1 MDRPENVYDVPQ
13 GLPEPV
19 DDGACDHLP
28 GMRMP
33 SVSLMSTAGD
43 PVDLSTLT
51 GATVVYC
58 YPLTRKPDQ
67 DLPPGWDDIP
77 GARGCTPQSC
87 AFRDHH
93 AELKELGARVFG
105 LSTQDTP
112 YQREAAGRLHLPF
125 PLLSDVKLEFARAL
139 GLPTFEAEG
148 MTLIKRLTLVIEEG
162 EIKHAFYPVFPPG
175 RNAEEDVEMNPVTT
189 DILHKRL
196 TELEQILAP
205 HGSAL
210 VAFSGGVDSSLALAV
225 AARALPKNR
234 VLAVTSNNETYL
246 PSELDLAREFAESL
260 GVEHLVVNTREL
272 DNPDYASNPTNR
284 CYFCKSTLYSD
295 LAKLA
300 EQKGYACVVDGA
312 NKDDEGDYRPGRR
325 AAREIGVVS
334 VLSEAGMSKA
344 EVRELARYLGLPAW
358 DKPALACLS
367 SRFPYGQ
374 EITPE
379 KLSQVARAEEFMRA
393 EGFSQ
398 VRVRHHG
405 DIARLEVGPEELERA
420 FAMREE
426 ISAEL
431 LDAGFLYVTL
441 DLAGYKP
448 GSLNA
453 ALKKD
458 RSKKALPL
466 ISS

>member
-1 MDRPENVYDVPQ
+1 
-13 GLPEPV
+13 
-19 DDGACDHLP
+19 
-28 GMRMP
+28 
-33 SVSLMSTAGD
+33 
-43 PVDLSTLT
+43 
-51 GATVVYC
+51 
-58 YPLTRKPDQ
+58 
-67 DLPPGWDDIP
+67 
-77 GARGCTPQSC
+77 
-87 AFRDHH
+87 
-93 AELKELGARVFG
+93 
-105 LSTQDTP
+105 
-112 YQREAAGRLHLPF
+112 
-125 PLLSDVKLEFARAL
+125 
-139 GLPTFEAEG
+139 
-148 MTLIKRLTLVIEEG
+148 
-162 EIKHAFYPVFPPG
+162 
-175 RNAEEDVEMNPVTT
+175 MNPVAT
-189 DILHKRL
+189 DTLQKKL
-196 TELEQILAP
+196 TELEKILVP
-205 HGSAL
+205 YESAL

-225 AARALPKNR
+225 AARALPRHR

-246 PSELDLAREFAESL
+246 PSELDLARKFAESL

-272 DNPDYASNPTNR
+272 DNPNYASNPTNR

-300 EQKGYACVVDGA
+300 EDKGYACVVDGA
-312 NKDDEGDYRPGRR
+312 NKDDEGDYRPGRK
-325 AAREIGVVS
+325 AAKELGVVS
-334 VLSEAGMSKA
+334 VLSEAQITKA
-344 EVRELARYLGLPAW
+344 EVRGLAKHLGLPTW

-379 KLSQVARAEEFMRA
+379 KLSQVARAEEFLRR
-393 EGFSQ
+393 EGFRQ

-405 DIARLEVGPEELERA
+405 EIARLEVGPEELERA
-420 FAMREE
+420 FGRREK

-458 RSKKALPL
+458 RKALPL